1 MVASLANS
9 PAKSRPVHT
18 DITLKDLLWQGA
30 PGLLRQLTG
39 ATAAQI
45 LATEY
50 PDVRARRPDFVAR
63 LTDGRLFHL
72 ELQST
77 RDPDMAL
84 RMLEYYG
91 LICGRHG
98 HEPVTQ
104 MVLALSDAVARAMPR
119 GFSHAGLILRYDVV
133 GFESLDAT
141 PLLESGR
148 ADDAILAILCR
159 SAHVRD
165 RIRAILVRLAA
176 LEPPRRR
183 DALARLMVLA
193 GVRGLGLSVQE
204 EAKTMPLRLEIQG
217 NDFLEHIYA
226 QGEAR
231 GEARG
236 QMRGLAHAL
245 VRQMQRRFGPLPAA
259 MEARIHAASTDQL
272 TQWLDRVL
280 DAPTLDDVFKDANR
294 EA

>member
-1 MVASLANS
+1 M
-9 PAKSRPVHT
+9 HT

-39 ATAAQI
+39 ATAAEI

-91 LICGRHG
+91 LISGRYG
-98 HEPVTQ
+98 KAPVTQ
-104 MVLALSDAVARAMPR
+104 MVLTVSDTVARVMPR
-119 GFSHAGLILRYDVV
+119 GFSHPGLDLRYGVV
-133 GFESLDAT
+133 SFESLDAA
-141 PLLESGR
+141 PLLASGR
-148 ADDAILAILCR
+148 ADDAVLAILCR
-159 SAHVRD
+159 SPHIRD
-165 RIRAILVRLAA
+165 RIRAILMRLLV

-193 GVRGLGLSVQE
+193 GVRGLALPVQE

-217 NDFLEHIYA
+217 NDFLEHVFA

-236 QMRGLAHAL
+236 LAHAL
-245 VRQMQRRFGPLPAA
+245 IRQTQRRFGPLPTA
-259 MEARIHAASTDQL
+259 MDTRVRTASTDQL
-272 TQWLDRVL
+272 TRWLDRVI
-280 DAPTLDDVFKDANR
+280 DAPTLDDVFSDANR
-294 EA
+294 EDQ